1 MANKDAAFG
10 FRPVGKLG
18 SAVNNSGTTKYRIA
32 DNQAGAIYKGDI
44 VFIGNGSDAGTGV
57 TPAAGY
63 IGPAAAGQSNSI
75 GIFNGCFYTDPTTKK
90 PTWSNYYPGSINITV
105 GTIDAYIYD
114 DPNTLF
120 EVQASGSLTYATVVG
135 NNIDFAYTAGST
147 VNGQSK
153 SELASSITGSGATDV
168 LVIVG
173 ISEDPE
179 NSDAASANSNWIV
192 RFNEHRYLQRVH
204 TFD

>member
-1 MANKDAAFG
+1 MANVDAPFG
-10 FRPVGKLG
+10 FRPVGELG
-18 SAVNNSGTTKYRIA
+18 SNINNGGTTKYRIN

-75 GIFNGCFYTDPTTKK
+75 GIFNGCYYIDPTTKK
-90 PTWSNYYPGSINITV
+90 PTWSNYYPGSVNITV
-105 GTIDAYIYD
+105 GTIDAFVYD

-120 EVQASGSLTYATVVG
+120 EVQASGTLTYATVVG
-135 NNIDFAYTAGST
+135 YNIDFAYTAGST

-153 SELASSITGSGATDV
+153 SELASSVTGSGATDV
-168 LVIVG
+168 FVIVG
-173 ISEDPE
+173 ISEDPD
-179 NSDAASANSNWIV
+179 NNDAASANSNWIV

>member
-18 SAVNNSGTTKYRIA
+18 SSVNNSGTTKYRIE

-75 GIFNGCFYTDPTTKK
+75 GIFNGCYYIDPTTKK
-90 PTWSNYYPGSINITV
+90 PTWSNYYPGSVNITV
-105 GTIDAYIYD
+105 GTIDAFVYD

-120 EVQASGSLTYATVVG
+120 EVQASGTLTYATVVG

-153 SELASSITGSGATDV
+153 SELASSVTGSGATDV
-168 LVIVG
+168 FVVVG

-179 NSDAASANSNWIV
+179 NNDAASANSNWIV

>member
-10 FRPVGKLG
+10 LRPVGKLG
-18 SAVNNSGTTKYRIA
+18 SSINNSGTTKYRIA

-44 VFIGNGSDAGTGV
+44 VFVGDGSDAGTGV

-63 IGPAAAGQSNSI
+63 IGPVAAGNICSV
-75 GIFNGCFYTDPTTKK
+75 GVFNGCFYIDPTSKK

-105 GTIDAYIYD
+105 GTIDAFVYD
-114 DPNTLF
+114 DPNMLF
-120 EVQASGSLTYATVVG
+120 EVQASGTLTYATVVN
-135 NNIDFAYTAGST
+135 NNIDILYGAGST

-153 SELASSITGSGATDV
+153 TELASAITASGATDM
-168 LVIVG
+168 LVVIG

-179 NSDAASANSNWIV
+179 NNDAASANSNWIV
-192 RFNEHRYLQRVH
+192 RFNEHRYLRTAH
-204 TFD
+204 TF

>member
-10 FRPVGKLG
+10 LRPVGKLG

-44 VFIGNGSDAGTGV
+44 VFIGNASDAGTGV
-57 TPAAGY
+57 TPGHGY

-75 GIFNGCFYTDPTTKK
+75 GIFNGCYYIDPTTKK

-120 EVQASGSLTYATVVG
+120 EVQASGTLTYATVVG

-153 SELASSITGSGATDV
+153 SELASAITGSGATDV
-168 LVIVG
+168 CVIVG

-179 NSDAASANSNWIV
+179 NSDAASANSNWVV

>member
-10 FRPVGKLG
+10 LRPVGKLG
-18 SAVNNSGTTKYRIA
+18 SSVNNSGTTKYRIE

-44 VFIGNGSDAGTGV
+44 VFVGDGSDAGTGV

-63 IGPAAAGQSNSI
+63 IGPVAAGNICSV
-75 GIFNGCFYTDPTTKK
+75 GVFNGCFYIDPTSKK

-105 GTIDAYIYD
+105 GTIDAFVYD
-114 DPNTLF
+114 DPNMLF
-120 EVQASGSLTYATVVG
+120 EVQASGTLTYATVVN
-135 NNIDFAYTAGST
+135 NNIDILYGAGST

-153 SELASSITGSGATDV
+153 TELASAITASGATDM
-168 LVIVG
+168 LVVIG

-179 NSDAASANSNWIV
+179 NNDAASANSNWIV
-192 RFNEHRYLQRVH
+192 RFNEHRYLRTAH
-204 TFD
+204 TF

>member
-147 VNGQSK
+147 INGQSK
-153 SELASSITGSGATDV
+153 SELASAITGSGATDV
-168 LVIVG
+168 CVIVG

>member
-75 GIFNGCFYTDPTTKK
+75 GIFNGCFYIDPTSKK

>member
-10 FRPVGKLG
+10 LRPVGKLG
-18 SAVNNSGTTKYRIA
+18 SSVNNSGTTKYRIA

-44 VFIGNGSDAGTGV
+44 VFVGDGSDAGTGV

-63 IGPAAAGQSNSI
+63 IGPVAAGNICSV
-75 GIFNGCFYTDPTTKK
+75 GVFNGCFYIDPTSKK
-90 PTWSNYYPGSINITV
+90 PTWSNYYPGSVNITV
-105 GTIDAYIYD
+105 GTIDAYVYD

-120 EVQASGSLTYATVVG
+120 EVQASGTLTYATVVN
-135 NNIDFAYTAGST
+135 NNIDILYGAGST

-153 SELASSITGSGATDV
+153 TELASAVTASGATDM
-168 LVIVG
+168 LVVVG

-179 NSDAASANSNWIV
+179 NNDAASANSNWIV
-192 RFNEHRYLQRVH
+192 RFNEHRYLRTAH
-204 TFD
+204 TF

>member
-1 MANKDAAFG
+1 MANKAAAFG

-32 DNQAGAIYKGDI
+32 DNQAGAIYKGDV
-44 VFIGNGSDAGTGV
+44 VFVGDGSDAGTGV

-63 IGPAAAGQSNSI
+63 IGPVAAGNICSV
-75 GIFNGCFYTDPTTKK
+75 GVFNGCFYIDPTSKK

-105 GTIDAYIYD
+105 GTIDAFVYD
-114 DPNTLF
+114 DPNMLF
-120 EVQASGSLTYATVVG
+120 EVQASGTLTYATVVN
-135 NNIDFAYTAGST
+135 NNIDILYGAGST

-153 SELASSITGSGATDV
+153 TELASAITASGATDM
-168 LVIVG
+168 LVVIG

-179 NSDAASANSNWIV
+179 NSDAASDNSNWIV
-192 RFNEHRYLQRVH
+192 RFNEHRYLRTAH
-204 TFD
+204 TF

>member
-120 EVQASGSLTYATVVG
+120 EVQASGTLTYATVVG

-147 VNGQSK
+147 INGQSK
-153 SELASSITGSGATDV
+153 SELASAITGSGATDV
-168 LVIVG
+168 CVIVG

>member
-120 EVQASGSLTYATVVG
+120 EVQASGTLTYATVVG

-153 SELASSITGSGATDV
+153 SELASAITGSGATDV
-168 LVIVG
+168 CVIVG

-179 NSDAASANSNWIV
+179 NSDAASANSNWVV

>member
-10 FRPVGKLG
+10 LRPVGKLG
-18 SAVNNSGTTKYRIA
+18 SSVNNSGTTKYRIA

-44 VFIGNGSDAGTGV
+44 VFVGDGSDAGTGV

-63 IGPAAAGQSNSI
+63 IGPVAAGNICSV
-75 GIFNGCFYTDPTTKK
+75 GVFNGCFYIDPTSKK

-105 GTIDAYIYD
+105 GTIDAFVYD
-114 DPNTLF
+114 DPNMLF
-120 EVQASGSLTYATVVG
+120 EAQASGTLTYATVVN
-135 NNIDFAYTAGST
+135 NNIDILYGAGST

-153 SELASSITGSGATDV
+153 TELASAITASGATDM
-168 LVIVG
+168 LVVIG

-179 NSDAASANSNWIV
+179 NNDAASANSNWIV
-192 RFNEHRYLQRVH
+192 RFNEHRYLRTAH
-204 TFD
+204 TF

>member
-10 FRPVGKLG
+10 LRPVGKLG
-18 SAVNNSGTTKYRIA
+18 SSVTNSGTTKYRIA

-44 VFIGNGSDAGTGV
+44 VFVGDGSDAGTGV

-63 IGPAAAGQSNSI
+63 IGPVAAGNICSV
-75 GIFNGCFYTDPTTKK
+75 GVFNGCFYIDPTSKK
-90 PTWSNYYPGSINITV
+90 PTWSNYYPGSVNITV
-105 GTIDAYIYD
+105 GTIDAYVYD

-120 EVQASGSLTYATVVG
+120 EVQASGTLTYATVVN
-135 NNIDFAYTAGST
+135 NNIDILYGAGST

-153 SELASSITGSGATDV
+153 TELASAITASGATDM
-168 LVIVG
+168 LVVIG

-179 NSDAASANSNWIV
+179 NNDAASANSNWIV
-192 RFNEHRYLQRVH
+192 KFNEHRYLRTAH
-204 TFD
+204 TF

>member
-10 FRPVGKLG
+10 LRPVGKLG
-18 SAVNNSGTTKYRIA
+18 SSVNNSGTTKYRIA

-44 VFIGNGSDAGTGV
+44 VFVGDGSDAGTGV

-63 IGPAAAGQSNSI
+63 IGPVAAGNICSV
-75 GIFNGCFYTDPTTKK
+75 GVFNGCFYIDPTSKK
-90 PTWSNYYPGSINITV
+90 PTWSNYYPGSVNITV
-105 GTIDAYIYD
+105 GTIDAFVYD

-120 EVQASGSLTYATVVG
+120 EVQASGTLTYATVVN
-135 NNIDFAYTAGST
+135 NNIDILYGAGST

-153 SELASSITGSGATDV
+153 TELASAITASGATDM
-168 LVIVG
+168 LVVIG

-179 NSDAASANSNWIV
+179 NNDAASANSNWIV
-192 RFNEHRYLQRVH
+192 RFNEHRYLRTAH
-204 TFD
+204 TF

>member
-10 FRPVGKLG
+10 LRPVGKLG
-18 SAVNNSGTTKYRIA
+18 SSVNNSGTTKYRIA
-32 DNQAGAIYKGDI
+32 DNQAGAIYKGDV
-44 VFIGNGSDAGTGV
+44 VFVGDGSDAGTGV

-63 IGPAAAGQSNSI
+63 IGPVAAGNICSV
-75 GIFNGCFYTDPTTKK
+75 GVFNGCFYIDPTSKK

-105 GTIDAYIYD
+105 GTIDAFVYD

-120 EVQASGSLTYATVVG
+120 EVQASGTLTYATVVN
-135 NNIDFAYTAGST
+135 NNIDILYGAGST

-153 SELASSITGSGATDV
+153 TELASAITASGATDM
-168 LVIVG
+168 LVVIG

-179 NSDAASANSNWIV
+179 NNDAASANSNWIV
-192 RFNEHRYLQRVH
+192 RFNEHRYLRTAH
-204 TFD
+204 TF

>member
-10 FRPVGKLG
+10 LRPVGKLG
-18 SAVNNSGTTKYRIA
+18 SSVNNSGTTKYRIE
-32 DNQAGAIYKGDI
+32 DNQAGAIYKGDV
-44 VFIGNGSDAGTGV
+44 VFVGDGSDAGTGV

-63 IGPAAAGQSNSI
+63 IGPVAAGNICSV
-75 GIFNGCFYTDPTTKK
+75 GVFNGCFYIDPTSKK

-105 GTIDAYIYD
+105 GTIDAFVYD

-120 EVQASGSLTYATVVG
+120 EVQASGTLTYATVVN
-135 NNIDFAYTAGST
+135 NNIDILYGAGST

-153 SELASSITGSGATDV
+153 TELASAITASGATDM
-168 LVIVG
+168 LVVVG

-179 NSDAASANSNWIV
+179 NNDAASANSNWIV
-192 RFNEHRYLQRVH
+192 RFNEHRYLRTAH
-204 TFD
+204 TF

>member
-10 FRPVGKLG
+10 LRPVGKLG
-18 SAVNNSGTTKYRIA
+18 SSVNNSGTTKYRIA

-44 VFIGNGSDAGTGV
+44 VFIGDGSDAGTGV

-75 GIFNGCFYTDPTTKK
+75 GIFNGCYYIDPTTKK
-90 PTWSNYYPGSINITV
+90 PTWSNYYPGSVNITV
-105 GTIDAYIYD
+105 GTIDAFVYD

-120 EVQASGSLTYATVVG
+120 EVQASGTLTYATVVN
-135 NNIDFAYTAGST
+135 NNIDILYGAGST

-153 SELASSITGSGATDV
+153 TELASAITASGATDM
-168 LVIVG
+168 LVVIG

-179 NSDAASANSNWIV
+179 NNDAASANSNWIV
-192 RFNEHRYLQRVH
+192 RFNEHRYLRTAH
-204 TFD
+204 TF

>member
-10 FRPVGKLG
+10 LRPVGKLG
-18 SAVNNSGTTKYRIA
+18 SSVNNSGTTKYRIE
-32 DNQAGAIYKGDI
+32 DNQAGAIYKGDV
-44 VFIGNGSDAGTGV
+44 VFVGDGSDAGTGV

-63 IGPAAAGQSNSI
+63 IGPVAAGNICSV
-75 GIFNGCFYTDPTTKK
+75 GVFNGCFYIDPTSKK

-105 GTIDAYIYD
+105 GTIDAFVYD

-120 EVQASGSLTYATVVG
+120 EVQASGTLTYATVVN
-135 NNIDFAYTAGST
+135 NNIDILYGAGST

-153 SELASSITGSGATDV
+153 TELASAITASGATDM
-168 LVIVG
+168 LVVIG

-179 NSDAASANSNWIV
+179 NNDAASANSNWIV
-192 RFNEHRYLQRVH
+192 RFNEHRYLRTAH
-204 TFD
+204 TF